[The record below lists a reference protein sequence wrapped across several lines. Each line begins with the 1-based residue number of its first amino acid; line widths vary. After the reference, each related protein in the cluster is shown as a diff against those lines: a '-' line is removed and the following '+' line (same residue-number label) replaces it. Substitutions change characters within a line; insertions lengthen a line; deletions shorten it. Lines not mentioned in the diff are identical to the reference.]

1 MVKITQTKNGGT
13 AMKAKI
19 DLEKFIC
26 SLMKRFYKIHNID
39 PLTTKCWLD
48 KVLEDQGLEYRDG
61 EIVEIP
67 QDSEDERIKK
77 EILDLISISGNG
89 NQFEEIKDWLEYK
102 PQGKTALEAIKEE
115 KSPVESLGISPE
127 KYEEIVN
134 ECIYG
139 EEKTDNNVEPKFHEG
154 EWVVDNECGKVNQIT
169 SVRNQGYDFA
179 NGDYM
184 SYESA
189 HKELRLWSSIA
200 DAKDGDVLCYKD
212 EISLYKHDIKNCTKQ
227 ETTFGGFVYHC
238 CYDGKR
244 FITDSLYSL
253 TEQDKTDIHPAT
265 EEQRGLLFA
274 KMKEAGYEW
283 DAENKELKKI
293 EQKLVNSE
301 NIGKNDTL
309 LDLLQ
314 KMPSCVTVDGLDY
327 HFVMKKTSIYIAYYK
342 GNKEEYSGNAI
353 FGITAHSPI
362 DLLTEMLEILKEKG
376 LL

>member
-1 MVKITQTKNGGT
+1 
-13 AMKAKI
+13 MKAKI

-77 EILDLISISGNG
+77 EILDLVSISGNG

-102 PQGKTALEAIKEE
+102 PQGKTALEAIMEE

-139 EEKTDNNVEPKFHEG
+139 KTISAFDYENADIQQKDFAPKVEPKFKIG
-154 EWVVDNECGKVNQIT
+154 QWIVWQDKCYKVNYNGCGYELVDQDGLST
-169 SVRNQGYDFA
+169 SLEYGTVE
-179 NGDYM
+179 
-184 SYESA
+184 ESA
-189 HKELRLWSSIA
+189 HVFAIQ
-200 DAKDGDVLCYKD
+200 DAKDGDTLCYKD

-253 TEQDKTDIHPAT
+253 TEQDKMDIHPAT
-265 EEQRGLLFA
+265 KEQRDLLFA

-283 DAENKELKKI
+283 DTEKKELK
-293 EQKLVNSE
+293 
-301 NIGKNDTL
+301 
-309 LDLLQ
+309 
-314 KMPSCVTVDGLDY
+314 
-327 HFVMKKTSIYIAYYK
+327 
-342 GNKEEYSGNAI
+342 
-353 FGITAHSPI
+353 
-362 DLLTEMLEILKEKG
+362 MLEKQGKPKWTDEDEERLQSCIIALQGKG
-376 LL
+376 LMGGVDTIDTKWLKSLKQRMEE

>member
-1 MVKITQTKNGGT
+1 
-13 AMKAKI
+13 MKAKI

-48 KVLEDQGLEYRDG
+48 KVLEDQGLEYRGG

-67 QDSEDERIKK
+67 QESEDERIKK
-77 EILDLISISGNG
+77 EILDIISISGNG

-139 EEKTDNNVEPKFHEG
+139 EEKHADKVEPKFKAGDWIVQEKIG
-154 EWVVDNECGKVNQIT
+154 VYKIIEVCESWYEVVDNKDKHYSISFELE
-169 SVRNQGYDFA
+169 
-179 NGDYM
+179 YM
-184 SYESA
+184 C
-189 HKELRLWSSIA
+189 HLWTIN
-200 DAKDGDVLCYKD
+200 DAKPGDVLCYKD
-212 EISLYKHDIKNCTKQ
+212 EISIYREDIKDYNKP
-227 ETTFGGFVYHC
+227 EMPFGGFVYHC

-265 EEQRGLLFA
+265 NEQRNTLFA
-274 KMKEAGYEW
+274 KMKEAGWEW
-283 DAENKELKKI
+283 DDKKKELKNV
-293 EQKLVNSE
+293 EQKLASSAKTC
-301 NIGKNDTL
+301 KNDTL
-309 LDLLQ
+309 LDLLN
-314 KMPSCVTVDGLDY
+314 KMPSCITVDGIDY
-327 HFVMKKTSIYIAYYK
+327 HFVMKKTSIYIAYYACYK
-342 GNKEEYSGNAI
+342 GNGEEGSGNAI
-353 FGITAHSPI
+353 FGMTAFSPI
-362 DLLTEMLEILKEKG
+362 ELLTAMLEKLKKEG
-376 LL
+376 L